1 VKMPKSSRWYTRKKP
16 HLQIKIL
23 KSIALVGRLSQ
34 KEATLQFHCKPSTIS
49 EAIKI
54 METKRKLIA
63 QTDAPELNNFKNLK
77 SGMRLIKFYKLSK
90 KGLLAFIDENP
101 SPHGFW
107 VAMMHYCSLNSEAV
121 DKAEFNKYYDLF
133 IQKFVGNFPLRSCF
147 FLSNFF
153 DSLFKKWS
161 SIFNNHQNYVTGTHN
176 YHKRHQTRHAYK
188 VLECL
193 LQNRRVTVE
202 EITALTQL
210 TDQQVRKVLNDY
222 GIMGSNYCYDN
233 LYESVYEP
241 SRTTVDVTMDFLNHL
256 VVASTNE
263 KKYELSLLGILLM
276 LATISLM
283 RQQQKSSSF
292 VSYYDR
298 VASIYSEKLPL
309 IFGKWKLLKNI
320 LHLGFFPSIL
330 DHIFLDKS
338 EIFSLSVLSGGN
350 KEMYE
355 NIRSATLNTINKFF
369 MVFDDGI
376 SALAT
381 ASQEEFLDTTYYQFI
396 QEKLNE
402 IEMSLKFADLKSF
415 GKYMRS
421 KRKPYLARV
430 SLTFKDR
437 PVWKVNRLLPD
448 GQESFNFEDDLH
460 FIENA
465 LADEFSLLFYIG
477 LLRDNDHKASDYP
490 LTTAYLRPSPNIVYP
505 RCSLMRIAKSDDE
518 IHNRLTQWINEVT
531 GYQRLVL
538 DKLNEIHTE
547 LKNG

>member
-1 VKMPKSSRWYTRKKP
+1 MPKSQSRWYTRKKP
-16 HLQIKIL
+16 YLQIDIL

-34 KEATLQFHCKPSTIS
+34 KEATVQFHCEPSTIS

-54 METKRKLIA
+54 METKRKLIEH
-63 QTDAPELNNFKNLK
+63 TNAPELNDFKNLK
-77 SGMRLIKFYKLSK
+77 SGMRRIKFYKLSK
-90 KGLLAFIDENP
+90 RGLLAFIEENP
-101 SPHGFW
+101 SPYDFW

-133 IQKFVGNFPLRSCF
+133 IKKFVGNFPIRSCF
-147 FLSNFF
+147 FLSIFF

-161 SIFNNHQNYVTGTHN
+161 STLKINQSYVPGTHN
-176 YHKRHQTRHAYK
+176 DHRRRETRQAYR

-193 LQNRRVTVE
+193 LQNRLVTIE
-202 EITALTQL
+202 KITALTQL
-210 TDQQVRKVLNDY
+210 TEQQVRKVLNDY
-222 GIMGSNYCYDN
+222 SIMESNYLYVN
-233 LYESVYEP
+233 LYENVSQS

-292 VSYYDR
+292 VNYYNK

-320 LHLGFFPSIL
+320 LHPGFFPSIF
-330 DHIFLDKS
+330 DHIFLDKY

-350 KEMYE
+350 KEIYD
-355 NIRSATLNTINKFF
+355 NIRSATLSTINKFF

-376 SALAT
+376 SALET
-381 ASQEEFLDTTYYQFI
+381 NYPDEFLDTTHYQFI

-402 IEMSLKFADLKSF
+402 IEISLKFADLKSF
-415 GKYMRS
+415 GNYMRS
-421 KRKPYLARV
+421 NRKPSSAPV
-430 SLTFKDR
+430 SLTFKDM
-437 PVWKVNRLLPD
+437 PVWKVDRLRPN
-448 GQESFNFEDDLH
+448 GQGSFNFEDDLQ

-490 LTTAYLRPSPNIVYP
+490 LTTAFLRPSPNIVYP
-505 RCSLMRIAKSDDE
+505 KWSLMRIAKSDDE
-518 IHNRLTQWINEVT
+518 IRNKLTEWINET
-531 GYQRLVL
+531 LEYQRLAL
-538 DKLNEIHTE
+538 DKLTKICVE
-547 LKNG
+547 LKE